1 MHFFITARDE
11 SATFTESIYGSAPPT
26 LDYDLVPSMASRES
40 DYALAPEPLTP
51 YGMADIDDNN
61 YSKPPAPVIEPL

>member
-1 MHFFITARDE
+1 MASARDE

-61 YSKPPAPVIEPL
+61 YSKPPAPVVEPL